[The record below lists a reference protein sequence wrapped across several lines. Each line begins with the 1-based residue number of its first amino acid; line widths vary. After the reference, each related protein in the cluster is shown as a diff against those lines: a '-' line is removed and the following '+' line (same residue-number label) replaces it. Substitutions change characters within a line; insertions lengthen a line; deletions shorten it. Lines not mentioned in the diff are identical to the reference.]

1 MRGVQAQLQRLAT
14 SGLAYQAAGL
24 LAAFLA
30 LFTLPLYTRHLSTAD
45 FGYAETLLTL
55 VILSSILLRAGLGE
69 ALIRHW
75 AEADDDAARA
85 ALARTTTGVVLATS
99 TLALLA
105 GIALAG
111 PLSRLILGTRD
122 ATLMAF
128 GVVGIWAF
136 TNLEVAY
143 TLLRVQERRRA
154 YLTAATINV
163 LLTVTLTVVLV
174 VVRNDGARGYV
185 LGNYAASALVLA
197 GLWVLVLREHVGMPR
212 TPVALGPLL
221 RFGGPTIAAD
231 AAVFLLNVVDRT
243 YLLRAQ
249 SPQAAG
255 LYSVAV
261 KLATGV
267 IVAVRGFQLAWPPL
281 AYSVTDDDQARALY
295 ARVTTAYLV
304 VTGVLVCALELLGR
318 WFVRLLAAPE
328 FFGAHEALPWLGLGW
343 ALYGLYLVLV
353 TIAGRVKAT
362 IRTLPAALAG
372 VVVNV
377 VVLVSLVPSL
387 GIEGAAIALC
397 AAYVAML
404 VALHLMTRRLF
415 VVPFEWGRVGRL
427 VLVGGSIAIAG
438 NLVLPASGPGGFL
451 ARAAV
456 LAAIPPALVLAGVVT
471 RGELRV
477 LRQSLRPP
485 RL

>member
-1 MRGVQAQLQRLAT
+1 VPVVQAQLKRLAT

-24 LAAFLA
+24 LSAFLA

-75 AEADDDAARA
+75 FDTEDDAARE
-85 ALARTTTGVVLATS
+85 ALARTTTAIVLASS
-99 TLALLA
+99 TIALVA
-105 GIALAG
+105 GVALAG

-128 GVVGIWAF
+128 GVFGIWAF

-154 YLTAATINV
+154 YLAASATNV

-174 VVRNDGARGYV
+174 VVRDEGARGYV
-185 LGNYAASALVLA
+185 LGNYAASAVVLL
-197 GLWVLVLREHVGMPR
+197 GVWVFALRDHIGVPR
-212 TPVALGPLL
+212 APVALAPLL
-221 RFGGPTIAAD
+221 RYGGPTIAAD
-231 AAVFLLNVVDRT
+231 SAVFLLNVVDRT
-243 YLLRAQ
+243 YLLRAE
-249 SPQAAG
+249 SPAAAG

-295 ARVTTAYLV
+295 ARVTTSYLV

-318 WFVRLLAAPE
+318 WVVRLLAAPD
-328 FFGAHEALPWLGLGW
+328 FFGAYEALPWLGLGW

-377 VVLVSLVPSL
+377 VVLVLLVPPL

-404 VALHLMTRRLF
+404 GALHLMTRRLF
-415 VVPFEWGRVGRL
+415 VVPFEWAKVARL
-427 VLVGGSIAIAG
+427 VVVAGGIAVVG
-438 NLVLPASGPGGFL
+438 NLVLPDSGAGGLL
-451 ARAAV
+451 ARSAA
-456 LAAIPPALVLAGVVT
+456 LAVIPAALVLAGVVT
-471 RGELRV
+471 RGELRA
-477 LRQSLRPP
+477 LRQSLGPP

>member
-24 LAAFLA
+24 LSAFLA

-75 AEADDDAARA
+75 AEADGEAERR

-174 VVRNDGARGYV
+174 VVRGEGARGYV

-197 GLWVLVLREHVGMPR
+197 GLWILVLREHVGVPR
-212 TPVALGPLL
+212 MPVALAPLL

-281 AYSVTDDDQARALY
+281 AYSITDDDQARALY

-304 VTGVLVCALELLGR
+304 ITGVLVCALELLGR
-318 WFVRLLAAPE
+318 WAVRLLAAPE

-362 IRTLPAALAG
+362 IRTLPAALGG
-372 VVVNV
+372 VLVNV
-377 VVLVSLVPSL
+377 VVLVALVPSQ

-415 VVPFEWGRVGRL
+415 VVPFEWDRVARL
-427 VLVGGSIAIAG
+427 VLVGGTIAIAG
-438 NLVLPASGPGGFL
+438 NLLLPVSGVGGFL
-451 ARAAV
+451 TRAAV
-456 LAAIPPALVLAGVVT
+456 LALIPPALVLAGVVT